1 MNAIDR
7 IARMFSGSTAAPAPV
22 DQSVQPAD
30 TLEAVLSK
38 VAKVVGFDFGKSGRR
53 LAAIPSNQTTI
64 NALVKQYGARVIAR
78 SRYLAKNN
86 PYAAAAKETF
96 VSALAGA
103 GIKPS
108 TLGETAEVKKAVQE
122 LWLDWAVVADADEQ
136 SDFYGLQNTIAGELF
151 EAGECFAV
159 LEEQTADPD
168 LPAVAVRLYQSEM
181 LPYAFTMPKAPT
193 PGNRIEM
200 GIEFDP
206 RNKRVAYHFYKR
218 APGEV
223 TDGTVVSS
231 HETVR
236 IPAERVMHIFRPIN
250 IGQMRGVP
258 HTLAGMVTLAML
270 DLYDDAELERK
281 RTAAL
286 FAAFVTRNTDEEAD
300 SALNSVIDPA
310 TGVMTLPRS
319 GGATQ
324 GLEPGAVIPLEDGEN
339 VEFSEPADVGGQY
352 EAFQYRQLLRAAAG
366 FGVPYAN
373 MTGDLKAVNY
383 SSIRAGLVE
392 FRRKVETMQHNVL
405 VFKFCRVVWN
415 AFLDAATVQGLAPWT
430 AAEYRRN
437 RRLHRRVKWLP
448 PKWDWVDP
456 VKDRQAEKIAVD
468 NGWKSRSDVI
478 EAEGYDPE
486 ETDER
491 ILADQERA
499 KTLGIELGD
508 KTKPAPTPPAPGTN
522 PGEEEDEEEAKK
534 EKANGEESE

>member
-1 MNAIDR
+1 MSFLDR
-7 IARMFSGSTAAPAPV
+7 LSNLFTATVAPV
-22 DQSVQPAD
+22 A
-30 TLEAVLSK
+30 AVART
-38 VAKVVGFDFGKSGRR
+38 VAFDLGKNGRR
-53 LAAIPSNQTTI
+53 LAGIPSTQTTI
-64 NALVKQYGARVIAR
+64 NQLVKQYGPRVIAR

-108 TLGETAEVKKAVQE
+108 TLGETAAVKKEVQE
-122 LWLDWAVVADADEQ
+122 LWLDWTVVADADEQ
-136 SDFYGLQNTIAGELF
+136 ADFYGLQGMIAAELF

-159 LEEQTADPD
+159 LEEQTRDPE
-168 LPAVAVRLYQSEM
+168 LPNVAVRLYQAEM
-181 LPYAFTMPKAPT
+181 LPYAFTMAKAAT

-200 GIEFDP
+200 GIEFNAQ
-206 RNKRVAYHFYKR
+206 NKRVAYHFYKR
-218 APGEV
+218 LPGEV
-223 TDGTVVSS
+223 NEGSFTGTY
-231 HETVR
+231 ETVR

-250 IGQMRGVP
+250 VGQIRGVP

-286 FAAFVTRNTDEEAD
+286 FAAFVTRNADDEGD
-300 SALNSVIDPA
+300 SALGAVLDPA
-310 TGVMTLPRS
+310 SGVITMPR
-319 GGATQ
+319 GGDAF
-324 GLEPGAVIPLEDGEN
+324 GLEPGAVIPLEDGES
-339 VEFSEPADVGGQY
+339 VEFAEPADVGGQY

-405 VFKFCRVVWN
+405 IFKFCRVVWN

-430 AAEYRRN
+430 ASNYRKEK
-437 RRLHRRVKWLP
+437 RLHRRVKWLP

-468 NGWKSRSDVI
+468 NGWKARSDVI

-491 ILADQERA
+491 ILADQTRA
-499 KTLGIELGD
+499 KDMGIELGD
-508 KTKPAPTPPAPGTN
+508 KTKPAPAGN
-522 PGEEEDEEEAKK
+522 AFGEEEEVDDNGDPVEPKDDGEKPAPAAPKKPKK
-534 EKANGEESE
+534 EKPNGNQK